1 VELTIRSETIQMAHF
16 KPKTDHN
23 RRQPAARIETTARP
37 SRVRPSK
44 TARALDD
51 RLRSLARELCP
62 GDVLADTRRPEDRLR
77 ELVGVIESETTEITM
92 RDSARILQSL
102 TRLYRNACRGREDEQ
117 FTATA
122 ASYAAVIS
130 ALSRRFS
137 GLDFDEAVGQLLKLM
152 IRLFKSED
160 AGWVTVYRQ
169 LRSIPDSV
177 RAKQQL
183 QRVCSADIREW
194 FDAGVKNLFS
204 LRDELRERTGKLQ
217 EDADAIARKIQ
228 AGESE
233 LAAVRTHSAGDSRV
247 VVLADRVK
255 ARQIAVLREKRQSIL
270 DEKAGKV
277 DTVALIQADIREFE
291 RRLGDARRAYLVR
304 PV

>member
-1 VELTIRSETIQMAHF
+1 MAHF

-102 TRLYRNACRGREDEQ
+102 TRLYRSACRGREDEQ

-177 RAKQQL
+177 SAKQQL

-204 LRDELRERTGKLQ
+204 LRDGLFERIGKLD
-217 EDADAIARKIQ
+217 EDADAIAREIQ

-233 LAAVRTHSAGDSRV
+233 LAAARTQSTSDGRV
-247 VVLADRVK
+247 IVLADRVK
-255 ARQIAVLREKRQSIL
+255 ARQIAALREKRQSIL
-270 DEKAGKV
+270 DEKAGKA
-277 DTVALIQADIREFE
+277 DTVSLIQADIREFE
-291 RRLGDARRAYLVR
+291 RRLGEARRAYLVR
-304 PV
+304 PA

>member
-1 VELTIRSETIQMAHF
+1 MELTIRSETIQMAHVD
-16 KPKTDHN
+16 PKTDHN
-23 RRQPAARIETTARP
+23 LQQPAAR
-37 SRVRPSK
+37 

-62 GDVLADTRRPEDRLR
+62 GDAFAGARRPEDRLH
-77 ELVGVIESETTEITM
+77 ELAGAIESETTEITM

-102 TRLYRNACRGREDEQ
+102 TQLYRSACRGREDEQ

-130 ALSRRFS
+130 ALSRRFP

-177 RAKQQL
+177 SAKQQL

-204 LRDELRERTGKLQ
+204 LRDGLFERIGKLD
-217 EDADAIARKIQ
+217 EDADAIAREIQ

-233 LAAVRTHSAGDSRV
+233 LAAARTQSTSDGRV
-247 VVLADRVK
+247 IVLADRVK
-255 ARQIAVLREKRQSIL
+255 ARQIAALREKRQSIL
-270 DEKAGKV
+270 DEKAGKA
-277 DTVALIQADIREFE
+277 DTVSLIQADIREFE
-291 RRLGDARRAYLVR
+291 RRLGEARRAYLVR
-304 PV
+304 PA